1 MGITR
6 PDLFKRLKL
15 MQDVDAIVA
24 ASQEYI
30 DENDLNPEEV
40 REIVLKDLLGEQFL
54 PVDRS
59 QHPT

>member
-1 MGITR
+1 
-6 PDLFKRLKL
+6 

-40 REIVLKDLLGEQFL
+40 RDIVLKDMLADQFL

-59 QHPT
+59 QHPA